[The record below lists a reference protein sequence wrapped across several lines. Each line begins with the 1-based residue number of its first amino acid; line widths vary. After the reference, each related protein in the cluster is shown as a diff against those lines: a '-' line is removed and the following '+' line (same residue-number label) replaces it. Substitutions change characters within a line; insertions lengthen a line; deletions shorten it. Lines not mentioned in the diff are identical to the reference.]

1 MKMKQ
6 LLSTAIAVLALGF
19 TTSCEKLLEDE
30 IYGTWQYYSIQDQN
44 GNKITPENIRI
55 DFSKNGTLGVT
66 AGGKSFNDNYTYTVV
81 DDDLAIHKKFSI
93 EGVKLPTNKSK
104 YRFHW
109 GSKDTLVITDMDK
122 VVYKMIR

>member
-1 MKMKQ
+1 MKQ
-6 LLSTAIAVLALGF
+6 LLLTAIAVLGF

-66 AGGKSFNDNYTYTVV
+66 AGGKSFNDTHTYTVI
-81 DDDLAIHKKFSI
+81 DDDLTINEKSPI
-93 EGVKLPTNKSK
+93 EGVTLPTNKSK

-109 GSKDTLVITDMDK
+109 GSKDTLVITDIDK
-122 VVYKMIR
+122 VVYIMIR

>member
-1 MKMKQ
+1 MKRI
-6 LLSTAIAVLALGF
+6 LTLAVTALALGF

-44 GNKITPENIRI
+44 GNKITPENIRV
-55 DFSKNGTLGVT
+55 DFSKNGALGIIQS
-66 AGGKSFNDNYTYTVV
+66 GKSFNDSYTYTVI
-81 DDDLAIHKKFSI
+81 DDDLKINEKSPI
-93 EGVKLPTNKSK
+93 EGLTLPTNKSK

-109 GSKDTLVITDMDK
+109 GTKDTLVITDIDK